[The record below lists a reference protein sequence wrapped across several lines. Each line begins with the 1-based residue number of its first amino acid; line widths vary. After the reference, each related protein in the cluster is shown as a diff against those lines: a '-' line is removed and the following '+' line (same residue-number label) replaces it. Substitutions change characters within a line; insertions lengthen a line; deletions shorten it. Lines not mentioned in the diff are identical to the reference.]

1 MKINPLNKNVF
12 SNKIDDSFNIFYIFG
27 NNLGLI
33 DICYSKLKKNL
44 EVDLDNPFIT
54 NYFDENKLLTNTE
67 AFFDE
72 FNSISLFGSKKTIIV
87 DIRQGDK
94 KNDVTKIFTELDKEE
109 LYQILRLRS
118 EVFVVEQ
125 DCVYQDIDNKDQ
137 KAIHLFYKKE
147 EEIIAYTRIFKKG
160 DYYENPSIGRVVVS
174 KNKRG
179 KDLGKEIMLESM
191 KYIKNN
197 IKGEKIELSA
207 QVYLDNFYKD
217 LGFYSKGEEY
227 LEDGIPHQRMFFN
240 LV

>member
-1 MKINPLNKNVF
+1 MI
-12 SNKIDDSFNIFYIFG
+12 
-27 NNLGLI
+27 
-33 DICYSKLKKNL
+33 
-44 EVDLDNPFIT
+44 
-54 NYFDENKLLTNTE
+54 
-67 AFFDE
+67 
-72 FNSISLFGSKKTIIV
+72 
-87 DIRQGDK
+87 
-94 KNDVTKIFTELDKEE
+94 VTKIFTELDKEE

-137 KAIHLFYKKE
+137 IATHLFYKKE
-147 EEIIAYTRIFKKG
+147 EEIIGYTRIFKKG